1 MILSDLTLRTIRE
14 GLFQGLRDYTKSFP
28 DFAIPQK
35 FEMARPAEGRSL
47 LALMQESLREDDEI
61 LVYVHLP
68 FCYHE
73 CVFCNT
79 APRRANR
86 DGQAKYLASLL
97 REIRLYGDA
106 GIFQG
111 KRIRS
116 VYFGGGTPTAYS
128 TADLRAILDGID
140 EYGELAPGSVVTVEA
155 YPKHLCGNGRP
166 AELADAGVHRV
177 SVGCQT
183 FDPAVAALVNRSNPK
198 EQILEVTSE
207 CHDAGLTVNVDMMI
221 GLPGQTID
229 GLHDDLAA
237 LDEIRPDA
245 VEYMR
250 HEIVNPLATAL
261 YQARP
266 ELLTDDDALFT
277 MVLDS
282 QAWMERNAYEQNG
295 WFESDRFFPY
305 RYYWLQEVPFVGLG
319 SRARS
324 FTRSLS
330 LDKHE
335 SLQIY
340 SQLIDRGDPAIARSL
355 SLSRQDQMYR
365 AVFLNLQL
373 KRGVD
378 VEDLDRRF
386 PERSHELTPLFDDL
400 ETRGCV
406 TRDGAMVRLTRYGR
420 YFVEDVCCA
429 VIDYAL
435 QQCGY
440 PPSYRRM
447 PHSAGS
453 RTARLAR

>member
-1 MILSDLTLRTIRE
+1 MIHSDPTLRKIRD
-14 GLFQGLRDYTKSFP
+14 GLFHGLRDYTKSFP
-28 DFAIPQK
+28 DFSIPQK
-35 FEMARPAEGRSL
+35 FEMARPSEGHAL
-47 LALMQESLREDDEI
+47 LARMNESLRDDDEM
-61 LVYVHLP
+61 LLYVHLP

-86 DGQAKYLASLL
+86 EGQARYLASLL
-97 REIRLYGDA
+97 GEIRLYGDA

-116 VYFGGGTPTAYS
+116 VYFGGGTPTAYP
-128 TADLRAILDGID
+128 TEDLRAILDALDAYCEFARGNI
-140 EYGELAPGSVVTVEA
+140 VTVEA

-166 AELADAGVHRV
+166 RELADAGVHRL

-183 FDPAVAALVNRSNPK
+183 FDPAVAALVNRSNPAD
-198 EQILEVTSE
+198 QIREVLAE
-207 CHDAGLTVNVDMMI
+207 CHAAGLTVNVDMMI
-221 GLPGQTID
+221 GLPGQTLE

-237 LDEIRPDA
+237 LDELRPDA

-261 YQARP
+261 YDSRP
-266 ELLTDDDALFT
+266 ELLTDDDALFA
-277 MVLDS
+277 MVVDS
-282 QAWMERNAYEQNG
+282 QAWMERNGYEQNG

-305 RYYWLQEVPFVGLG
+305 RYHWLQEIPFVGLG

-324 FTRSLS
+324 FTRHLS
-330 LDKHE
+330 VDKHE

-355 SLSRQDQMYR
+355 ALGSQDQMYR
-365 AVFLNLQL
+365 AVFLRLQL

-378 VEDLDRRF
+378 LDEIDRRF
-386 PERSHELTPLFDDL
+386 PQSSHELTPLLDDL
-400 ETRGCV
+400 EAHGCV
-406 TRDGAMVRLTRYGR
+406 SRDGATARLTRYGS

-435 QQCGY
+435 QRCGY

-453 RTARLAR
+453 RTARLDH

>member
-1 MILSDLTLRTIRE
+1 MIHSDSTLRTIRD
-14 GLFQGLRDYTKSFP
+14 GLFHGLRSYTKSFP
-28 DFAIPQK
+28 DFSIPQK
-35 FEMARPAEGRSL
+35 FEMARPSEGRSL
-47 LALMQESLREDDEI
+47 VERMKESIRDESEI
-61 LVYVHLP
+61 LLYVHLP

-86 DGQAKYLASLL
+86 AGQAKYLSSLL
-97 REIRLYGDA
+97 GEIRLYGEA
-106 GIFQG
+106 GVFAG

-116 VYFGGGTPTAYS
+116 VYFGGGTPTAYP
-128 TADLRAILDGID
+128 TEDLDAILRQLDVYC
-140 EYGELAPGSVVTVEA
+140 ERAPGCVVTVEA
-155 YPKHLCGNGRP
+155 YPKHVCGNGRA
-166 AELADAGVHRV
+166 AELADAGVHRL
-177 SVGCQT
+177 SIGCQT
-183 FDPAVAALVNRSNPK
+183 FDPTVASLVNRSNPK
-198 EQILEVTSE
+198 EQILEVVADCRS
-207 CHDAGLTVNVDMMI
+207 AGLSVNVDMMI
-221 GLPGQTID
+221 GLPGQTLD
-229 GLHDDLAA
+229 GLSEDLSI

-261 YQARP
+261 YASRP
-266 ELLTDDDALFT
+266 ELLTDDDDLFS
-277 MVLDS
+277 MVVDS
-282 QAWMERNAYEQNG
+282 QAWMEGNGYEQNG

-324 FTRSLS
+324 FTKSLG

-355 SLSRQDQMYR
+355 SLSAQDQMYR

-373 KRGVD
+373 KRGID
-378 VEDLDRRF
+378 LDDLDRRF
-386 PERSHELTPLFDDL
+386 PESSHELPPLLTDL
-400 ETRGCV
+400 EAHGCV
-406 TRDGAMVRLTRYGR
+406 TRDGTAARLTRYGS

-435 QQCGY
+435 QQSGY
-440 PPSYRRM
+440 GPSVRRM

-453 RTARLAR
+453 RTARLAP

>member
-1 MILSDLTLRTIRE
+1 MYSDPTLRTIRE
-14 GLFQGLRDYTKSFP
+14 KLFHGLRDYTKSFP
-28 DFAIPQK
+28 DFSIPQK
-35 FEMARPAEGRSL
+35 FEMARPSEGRAL
-47 LALMQESLREDDEI
+47 LERMKESIQGDDEM
-61 LVYVHLP
+61 LLYVHLP

-79 APRRANR
+79 APHRANR
-86 DGQAKYLASLL
+86 EGQAKYLASLL
-97 REIRLYGDA
+97 AEIRLYGDT
-106 GIFQG
+106 GLFQG

-116 VYFGGGTPTAYS
+116 IYFGGGTPTAYP
-128 TADLRAILDGID
+128 TDDIRAILDRLKS
-140 EYGELAPGSVVTVEA
+140 YCELAPGCTVTVEA

-166 AELADAGVHRV
+166 AELADAGVHRM

-183 FDPAVAALVNRSNPK
+183 FDPKVAALVDRSNPK
-198 EQILEVTSE
+198 AQIIEVVQE
-207 CHDAGLTVNVDMMI
+207 CREAGLTVNVDMMI
-221 GLPGQTID
+221 GLPGQTIQ
-229 GLHDDLAA
+229 GVHEDLDA

-261 YQARP
+261 YDAQP
-266 ELLTDDDALFT
+266 ELLTDDDALFS
-277 MVLDS
+277 MVVDS
-282 QAWMERNAYEQNG
+282 QAWMERNGYEQNG
-295 WFESDRFFPY
+295 WFESERFFPY
-305 RYYWLQEVPFVGLG
+305 RYYWLQEMPFVGLG

-335 SLQIY
+335 SLGLY

-355 SLSRQDQMYR
+355 SLSPQDQMYR

-378 VEDLDRRF
+378 LEGLAHRFHEPLD
-386 PERSHELTPLFDDL
+386 ELAPLLDDL
-400 ETRGCV
+400 EAQGCISQ
-406 TRDGAMVRLTRYGR
+406 DGSTARLTRYGS

-435 QQCGY
+435 QQNGAR
-440 PPSYRRM
+440 SSTRRM